1 MFHSN
6 TELLIDCW
14 RAQAGARGIPTR
26 TGLDLAPFATLA
38 PQLFIAGRSA
48 AGDYGFRLTGAFVRD
63 LHGCDLRGVP
73 LLGLWS
79 EPSRLPLRA
88 AFEAIRKAP
97 SPVVIAVDAEADETR
112 PLPLE
117 ILLAPLTGPSG
128 DVDRYLGL
136 YQPLAPV
143 ARLGGALVSRLTL
156 RAINGEDF
164 AASPRLRLAA
174 VHGRRIA

>member
-14 RAQAGARGIPTR
+14 RAQSGSRGLPART
-26 TGLDLAPFATLA
+26 TLDLAPFAALA
-38 PQLFIAGRSA
+38 PQLFIAGRKA
-48 AGDYGFRLTGAFVRD
+48 AGDYPFRLAGGFVRD
-63 LHGCDLRGVP
+63 LHGRDLRGAP
-73 LLGLWS
+73 LMELWT

-88 AFEAIRKAP
+88 SFEAIRKAH
-97 SPVVIAVDAEADETR
+97 SAVVIAADAEGDAGR
-112 PLPLE
+112 PMPLE

-128 DVDRYLGL
+128 EVDRYLGL

-143 ARLGGALVSRLTL
+143 ARLGGALVTRLTL
-156 RAINGEDF
+156 RGINGEDF
-164 AASPRLRLAA
+164 GASPRLRLAA